1 MSTAPITRERGG
13 VFIPANSGNDT
24 IFSKVQIVHRLIDN
38 LFNSFPI
45 AAPLYELVNV
55 LPRKRMCF
63 FVSHIKY
70 PRQISISS
78 PPVDMHHRN
87 GLRHGRFARGP
98 LRLPR

>member
-1 MSTAPITRERGG
+1 MSRD
-13 VFIPANSGNDT
+13 DT

-38 LFNSFPI
+38 LFDPFPV

-55 LPRKRMCF
+55 LPRRRICF
-63 FVSHIKY
+63 VMSHIKV
-70 PRQISISS
+70 PRQNRISS